1 MFRSV
6 AFPLVPLASSVVI
19 GLGLGLAA
27 CGGTDIEGSG
37 FEKAGTGKND
47 TFETGKGTPSENG
60 LGDSKPATSDDL
72 AACATSSAVAEQ
84 RPVYLVFMYD
94 KSGSMANDGKWSSAK
109 AATRAFFESPDS
121 KGLYASLTYFPE
133 NDSCSTSKYTTPK
146 VGVTALPSTL
156 FGQSLDGQGP
166 GGGTPTRPALEGAIS
181 YAQSVAAGQ
190 GKDGKVAIVL
200 VTDGEPA
207 GCDKN
212 DVKDVQNLAATV
224 SSTIPTYVIGVG
236 DSLAKLDDIAAGGG
250 TGSALIVSTSNPA
263 QIQADFAKAIEKI
276 KGEALSCDYTMPP
289 PPSGAAFDKSKVNVQ
304 YTPEGGTP
312 STLGYN
318 QDCTGGT
325 GWKYDDPNNPTTVS
339 LCAASCDA
347 TKGKGGKVDIVFGC
361 ATQTGVK

>member
-1 MFRSV
+1 MLRSV
-6 AFPLVPLASSVVI
+6 AHVLASSVV
-19 GLGLGLAA
+19 LGLVA
-27 CGGTDIEGSG
+27 CGGADVEGLG
-37 FEKAGTGKND
+37 FEGRGTGQKN
-47 TFETGKGTPSENG
+47 TFETNDGTPGENG
-60 LGDSKPATSDDL
+60 LGNTTTPPASDDL
-72 AACATSSAVAEQ
+72 AACATSSAAAEQ

-94 KSGSMANDGKWSSAK
+94 KSGSMTSGGSPKWSSAK

-133 NDSCSTSKYTTPK
+133 GDSCSTGKYTTPK
-146 VGVTALPSTL
+146 VAVTALPSTL
-156 FGQSLDGQGP
+156 FGQSLDDQDP

-181 YAQSVAAGQ
+181 YAQSVATGQ

-207 GCDKN
+207 GCDDN
-212 DVKDVQNLAATV
+212 GVSDVQSVAASV

-236 DSLAKLDDIAAGGG
+236 NSLDKLDDIASGGG
-250 TGSALIVSTSNPA
+250 TGAALIVSTSNPA
-263 QIQADFAKAIEKI
+263 QIQADFTKAIEKI

-289 PPSGAAFDKSKVNVQ
+289 PPSGSAFDTSKVNVQ
-304 YTPEGGTP
+304 YTAEGGSP

-325 GWKYDDPNNPTTVS
+325 GWKYDDPSNPTTVS
-339 LCAASCDA
+339 LCAASCDS

-361 ATQTGVK
+361 ATQVGVK

>member
-1 MFRSV
+1 MLRF
-6 AFPLVPLASSVVI
+6 ATLASASALVAS
-19 GLGLGLAA
+19 LGLIA
-27 CGGTDIEGSG
+27 CGGADVEGSG
-37 FEKAGTGKND
+37 FDRDGNGGKNGSFD
-47 TFETGKGTPSENG
+47 PSNGAGENG
-60 LGDSKPATSDDL
+60 LGNSTSTPTSDDL

-94 KSGSMANDGKWSSAK
+94 KSGSMTSGGSPKWSSAK

-133 NDSCSTSKYTTPK
+133 GDSCNTSKYATPK
-146 VGVTALPSTL
+146 VAITALPSPL
-156 FGQSLDGQGP
+156 FGQSLDDQNP

-181 YAQSVAAGQ
+181 YAQSIAAGEA
-190 GKDGKVAIVL
+190 KDGKVAIVL

-207 GCDKN
+207 GCDDN
-212 DVKDVQNLAATV
+212 DVSDVQSVASTV
-224 SSTIPTYVIGVG
+224 SSSIPTYVIGVG
-236 DSLAKLDDIAAGGG
+236 DSLDKLDDIASGGG

-263 QIQADFAKAIEKI
+263 QIQADFTKAIEKI

-289 PPSGAAFDKSKVNVQ
+289 PPSGSAFDESKVNVQ
-304 YTPEGGTP
+304 YTPDGGSA

-325 GWKYDDPNNPTTVS
+325 GWKYDDPTSPSTIS
-339 LCAASCDA
+339 LCDASCSA

-361 ATQTGVK
+361 ATQAVK